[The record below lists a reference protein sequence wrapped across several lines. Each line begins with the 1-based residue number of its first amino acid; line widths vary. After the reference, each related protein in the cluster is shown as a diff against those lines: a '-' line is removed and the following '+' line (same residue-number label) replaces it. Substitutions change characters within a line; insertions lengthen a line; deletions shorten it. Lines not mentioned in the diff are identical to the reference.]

1 MASTPKS
8 KTATSVGKSAQKN
21 TKQHSPKTPKS
32 AKQGHQIGKPKGT
45 MGLSLLLIAIGTS
58 LLGLGGLGYLFYQE
72 LLSSSQREMSQSAEL
87 QSTQI
92 ESKLN
97 SVRQSADTVALN
109 VKALFQQTPKQ
120 KTVDRYQKL
129 VIDGVQKSDLVAGIG
144 IVQNENLL
152 FTVPKPTVP
161 YVLKE
166 QSGLKLEGATQKLTA
181 PNDKLLVGNR
191 SDFQNSPLYKSPA
204 TNSKESWSEPYSA
217 LGKTLVT
224 YSSPILDG
232 QKVLG
237 VVNAD
242 AIASNLVAISN
253 VSANSESK
261 IGIVVVSAS
270 GRVITSSDQLATQLQ
285 NPATAEAIKN
295 LVQQAKSQPTGIA
308 QTGGNL
314 WAYRKIQGSDWIV
327 ASSLPESEITNKLL
341 LLVGGAAI
349 GISTILAI
357 AILSFI
363 NSLKKR
369 LQPLTEECDRFLAQQ
384 GTTDLNL
391 EGKDEIDRLGLSLKN
406 TLQKAKNNELRL
418 RSESNQTVDL
428 DSSTSP
434 QIQEDF
440 VEAELTKEEVGNLL
454 DVVSS
459 MIEGDLTVEAEV
471 NDRAAGLVSDT
482 FNRLREKL
490 LEVISSVLGTAQ
502 QVAQE
507 ASDLEALAQTVMLN
521 TSEQAQSLVQGQ
533 TLAAQVVEIA
543 QRSSEQVSIANQ
555 SLQKVLSTVTSGQAA
570 IDNITENVTVLQTG
584 SVQIGQRMKTLSEFV
599 ALADQFVQDRGQITQ
614 LIQVL
619 AHNASLAASRA
630 LEQKDSNHLAGVA
643 REFEAIS
650 DQINDLA
657 TQTNEG
663 LTFLQQRT
671 SQIQTVVAAI
681 DAEVQNLSGLVSGF
695 TTDVESSQLAFHSIQ
710 LATEEVSQI
719 GQTITSSSLEIT
731 DAAGSTANYFSE
743 VAQLADRTAD
753 LTRTARQHAETM
765 GNQAQQLL
773 EGIQFFRLPA
783 GTTYAKEAAAT
794 ATTISQSG
802 NPNEDYTAS
811 EDVNDNTAADNQ
823 YLQSILDEGIREDSN
838 DYAISVNHVP
848 ENAISEENAVNNFL
862 NTPSHDQSPADA
874 NIYSELTDTT
884 VIEESLLASLRVEI
898 ANELAELED
907 ISGQE
912 EKVTEP
918 PSTFKNSL
926 EGIDE
931 FSISESSSDPL
942 IESAVSSFMR
952 DTDFGNLSSSSKKS
966 STNLSASVDFSI
978 PDLDDHDF
986 ELSNIDIESML
997 DNSNLFFDANQ
1008 AEPTDDVE
1016 LNFDPFVIEQSTADA
1031 NYNATTD
1038 NYESTADDTVDF
1050 NFDNFSASAGD
1061 DDDYKSSLVFSQPS
1075 NESLESLPNEA
1086 FNDIF
1091 DNIFDE
1097 EPFDFAQSTNES
1109 LESLS
1114 NEAFDDTFD
1123 NIFDEDPFDF
1133 AFDKALSSPNMIDPS
1148 LESSNDNFGNKVNDQ
1163 FESSSSEDH
1172 DSYDQFDSSAN
1183 IESNV
1188 ETNFLDDQLA
1198 DLTSEFTE
1206 EVNAEETA
1214 NFSGLPSAIPDI
1226 YLEDVAEQAL
1236 PDEFDFEE
1244 NLSVES
1250 SHSNLDDSSNIFDEP
1265 SFESPTEKPV
1275 DSNID
1280 FGDPFYVADFSE
1292 LSDSDNLIEQQN
1304 YLFTE
1309 TAIAPEANIQENNFF
1324 DSALEK
1330 LHEESTFDLD
1340 DYATNSDLLETPPSI
1355 FEDNFAEANIGN
1367 TYIDNIYE
1375 NVGEFAKQFVD
1386 STNISDQL
1394 DQLEVSTDDLDL
1406 PSFYDESVELA
1417 DNFESDNLSTQAD
1430 DFVREIAIAPDIDQQ
1445 ALPIASASLDEYS
1458 TGFNSDLQDNDSNP
1472 EEATTSDIIQ
1482 PEVSPS
1488 FTIPS
1493 PQLAISDFSSNT
1505 LTEEGVYLNISDEL
1519 NFLTL
1524 NQETQI
1530 SSLEVH
1536 LDEGIVEDASLLT
1549 DDTIYIDNWDKLPD
1563 LVTETSYDD
1572 FSTIAQA
1579 DLTNEISPETTASP
1593 EERAEWEEE
1602 AFFDSLSTVSI
1613 EDHTDFLTE
1622 RIESL
1627 ENSQDINVSDI
1638 HVKASDLLV
1647 NPLNTSTSD
1656 IDIFLLEEESS
1667 VSLNSSDNDSFD
1679 FSGDWLDEMTL
1690 DHDQPHEQNI
1700 DGLDDLSLGEYS
1712 SNSVNDLES
1721 DNSVESN
1728 YRLADDLLDSF
1739 MNDSDPSIEEFSSSF
1754 PDLFLDNYAVSSE
1767 NAVDIAKP
1775 MEMLSDG
1782 VSEDSESEF
1791 DFNFST
1797 FDELIDGISSPTPA
1811 NLDSL
1816 NSNASNADSSSNSI
1830 AARAEIEEFLSG
1842 ALGLEERNDET
1853 SSFQDNVSI
1862 KPDQNRPNTK

>member
-570 IDNITENVTVLQTG
+570 IDNLTENVTVLQTG

-1340 DYATNSDLLETPPSI
+1340 DYATNS
-1355 FEDNFAEANIGN
+1355 
-1367 TYIDNIYE
+1367 
-1375 NVGEFAKQFVD
+1375 
-1386 STNISDQL
+1386 
-1394 DQLEVSTDDLDL
+1394 
-1406 PSFYDESVELA
+1406 ESVELA

-1458 TGFNSDLQDNDSNP
+1458 TRFNSDLQDNDSNP

-1493 PQLAISDFSSNT
+1493 PQLAIFDFSSNT

-1613 EDHTDFLTE
+1613 EDHTDLLTE

>member
-1 MASTPKS
+1 
-8 KTATSVGKSAQKN
+8 
-21 TKQHSPKTPKS
+21 
-32 AKQGHQIGKPKGT
+32 
-45 MGLSLLLIAIGTS
+45 
-58 LLGLGGLGYLFYQE
+58 
-72 LLSSSQREMSQSAEL
+72 
-87 QSTQI
+87 
-92 ESKLN
+92 
-97 SVRQSADTVALN
+97 
-109 VKALFQQTPKQ
+109 
-120 KTVDRYQKL
+120 
-129 VIDGVQKSDLVAGIG
+129 
-144 IVQNENLL
+144 
-152 FTVPKPTVP
+152 
-161 YVLKE
+161 
-166 QSGLKLEGATQKLTA
+166 
-181 PNDKLLVGNR
+181 
-191 SDFQNSPLYKSPA
+191 
-204 TNSKESWSEPYSA
+204 
-217 LGKTLVT
+217 
-224 YSSPILDG
+224 
-232 QKVLG
+232 
-237 VVNAD
+237 
-242 AIASNLVAISN
+242 
-253 VSANSESK
+253 
-261 IGIVVVSAS
+261 
-270 GRVITSSDQLATQLQ
+270 
-285 NPATAEAIKN
+285 
-295 LVQQAKSQPTGIA
+295 
-308 QTGGNL
+308 
-314 WAYRKIQGSDWIV
+314 
-327 ASSLPESEITNKLL
+327 
-341 LLVGGAAI
+341 
-349 GISTILAI
+349 
-357 AILSFI
+357 
-363 NSLKKR
+363 
-369 LQPLTEECDRFLAQQ
+369 
-384 GTTDLNL
+384 
-391 EGKDEIDRLGLSLKN
+391 
-406 TLQKAKNNELRL
+406 
-418 RSESNQTVDL
+418 
-428 DSSTSP
+428 
-434 QIQEDF
+434 
-440 VEAELTKEEVGNLL
+440 
-454 DVVSS
+454 
-459 MIEGDLTVEAEV
+459 
-471 NDRAAGLVSDT
+471 
-482 FNRLREKL
+482 REKL

-570 IDNITENVTVLQTG
+570 IDNLTENVTVLQTG

-1097 EPFDFAQSTNES
+1097 EPFDFAQSTNKS

-1114 NEAFDDTFD
+1114 NEAFNDTFD
-1123 NIFDEDPFDF
+1123 NAFDEDPFDF
-1133 AFDKALSSPNMIDPS
+1133 AFDKALS
-1148 LESSNDNFGNKVNDQ
+1148 
-1163 FESSSSEDH
+1163 
-1172 DSYDQFDSSAN
+1172 
-1183 IESNV
+1183 
-1188 ETNFLDDQLA
+1188 
-1198 DLTSEFTE
+1198 
-1206 EVNAEETA
+1206 
-1214 NFSGLPSAIPDI
+1214 
-1226 YLEDVAEQAL
+1226 
-1236 PDEFDFEE
+1236 
-1244 NLSVES
+1244 
-1250 SHSNLDDSSNIFDEP
+1250 
-1265 SFESPTEKPV
+1265 
-1275 DSNID
+1275 
-1280 FGDPFYVADFSE
+1280 
-1292 LSDSDNLIEQQN
+1292 
-1304 YLFTE
+1304 
-1309 TAIAPEANIQENNFF
+1309 
-1324 DSALEK
+1324 
-1330 LHEESTFDLD
+1330 
-1340 DYATNSDLLETPPSI
+1340 
-1355 FEDNFAEANIGN
+1355 
-1367 TYIDNIYE
+1367 
-1375 NVGEFAKQFVD
+1375 
-1386 STNISDQL
+1386 
-1394 DQLEVSTDDLDL
+1394 
-1406 PSFYDESVELA
+1406 
-1417 DNFESDNLSTQAD
+1417 
-1430 DFVREIAIAPDIDQQ
+1430 
-1445 ALPIASASLDEYS
+1445 
-1458 TGFNSDLQDNDSNP
+1458 
-1472 EEATTSDIIQ
+1472 
-1482 PEVSPS
+1482 
-1488 FTIPS
+1488 
-1493 PQLAISDFSSNT
+1493 
-1505 LTEEGVYLNISDEL
+1505 
-1519 NFLTL
+1519 
-1524 NQETQI
+1524 
-1530 SSLEVH
+1530 
-1536 LDEGIVEDASLLT
+1536 
-1549 DDTIYIDNWDKLPD
+1549 
-1563 LVTETSYDD
+1563 
-1572 FSTIAQA
+1572 
-1579 DLTNEISPETTASP
+1579 
-1593 EERAEWEEE
+1593 
-1602 AFFDSLSTVSI
+1602 
-1613 EDHTDFLTE
+1613 
-1622 RIESL
+1622 
-1627 ENSQDINVSDI
+1627 
-1638 HVKASDLLV
+1638 
-1647 NPLNTSTSD
+1647 
-1656 IDIFLLEEESS
+1656 
-1667 VSLNSSDNDSFD
+1667 
-1679 FSGDWLDEMTL
+1679 
-1690 DHDQPHEQNI
+1690 
-1700 DGLDDLSLGEYS
+1700 
-1712 SNSVNDLES
+1712 
-1721 DNSVESN
+1721 
-1728 YRLADDLLDSF
+1728 
-1739 MNDSDPSIEEFSSSF
+1739 
-1754 PDLFLDNYAVSSE
+1754 
-1767 NAVDIAKP
+1767 
-1775 MEMLSDG
+1775 
-1782 VSEDSESEF
+1782 
-1791 DFNFST
+1791 
-1797 FDELIDGISSPTPA
+1797 
-1811 NLDSL
+1811 
-1816 NSNASNADSSSNSI
+1816 
-1830 AARAEIEEFLSG
+1830 
-1842 ALGLEERNDET
+1842 
-1853 SSFQDNVSI
+1853 
-1862 KPDQNRPNTK
+1862 

>member
-1 MASTPKS
+1 MHMASTPKS

-21 TKQHSPKTPKS
+21 PKQHSPKTPKS
-32 AKQGHQIGKPKGT
+32 AKQGHQVGKPKGT

-58 LLGLGGLGYLFYQE
+58 LIGLGGLGYLFYQE

-87 QSTQI
+87 QSNQI

-97 SVRQSADTVALN
+97 SVRQSADAVALN

-191 SDFQNSPLYKSPA
+191 SDFQNSPLYKSPI
-204 TNSKESWSEPYSA
+204 TNPKESWSEPYSA

-253 VSANSESK
+253 ASANSESK

-341 LLVGGAAI
+341 LLVGGATI

-391 EGKDEIDRLGLSLKN
+391 GGKDEIDRLGLSLKN
-406 TLQKAKNNELRL
+406 TLQKAKTNELRL

-434 QIQEDF
+434 QIQEGF
-440 VEAELTKEEVGNLL
+440 AEAELTKEEVGNLL

-459 MIEGDLTVEAEV
+459 MIEGDLTVEARV
-471 NDRAAGLVSDT
+471 NNRTAGLVSDT

-502 QVAQE
+502 HVAQE

-521 TSEQAQSLVQGQ
+521 TAEQAQSLVQGQ

-555 SLQKVLSTVTSGQAA
+555 SLQKVLNTVTSGQAA
-570 IDNITENVTVLQTG
+570 INNLTEKITVLQTG
-584 SVQIGQRMKTLSEFV
+584 SAQIGQRMKTLSEFV

-719 GQTITSSSLEIT
+719 GQTINGSSLEIT

-743 VAQLADRTAD
+743 IANLADRTAD

-783 GTTYAKEAAAT
+783 GATYAKEAAAT

-802 NPNEDYTAS
+802 NPNEDYTVS

-823 YLQSILDEGIREDSN
+823 YLQSIIDKGIREDSN

-874 NIYSELTDTT
+874 NIYSELNDTS

-898 ANELAELED
+898 ANELAEFED

-912 EKVTEP
+912 EVIEEP
-918 PSTFKNSL
+918 QSTLNNSL
-926 EGIDE
+926 EGIDD
-931 FSISESSSDPL
+931 FLISESSSDPL
-942 IESAVSSFMR
+942 IDSAVSSFMR

-986 ELSNIDIESML
+986 EPSDIDIASML

-1008 AEPTDDVE
+1008 AESTDNVE
-1016 LNFDPFVIEQSTADA
+1016 SNFDPFVIEQSTTDA
-1031 NYNATTD
+1031 IYNATTDNTD
-1038 NYESTADDTVDF
+1038 NYESTADDTVDYVDY
-1050 NFDNFSASAGD
+1050 NVDNFSASIGD
-1061 DDDYKSSLVFSQPS
+1061 DDDYKSSLDFSQPS
-1075 NESLESLPNEA
+1075 NESLESLSNEA
-1086 FNDIF
+1086 FDDTF

-1097 EPFDFAQSTNES
+1097 DPFDFAQSTNES

-1148 LESSNDNFGNKVNDQ
+1148 LESSNDNFADNVNDQ
-1163 FESSSSEDH
+1163 YE
-1172 DSYDQFDSSAN
+1172 
-1183 IESNV
+1183 
-1188 ETNFLDDQLA
+1188 QLA
-1198 DLTSEFTE
+1198 DLTSEVTE
-1206 EVNAEETA
+1206 EVKVEEAVSFAE
-1214 NFSGLPSAIPDI
+1214 LPNVIPDI

-1250 SHSNLDDSSNIFDEP
+1250 SHSNLNDSSDIFDEP
-1265 SFESPTEKPV
+1265 SFELPTEEPV
-1275 DSNID
+1275 GTNID
-1280 FGDPFYVADFSE
+1280 FGDPFYVADLPE
-1292 LSDSDNLIEQQN
+1292 LSDADNLIEQQK

-1309 TAIAPEANIQENNFF
+1309 SAIAPESNIQENNFF
-1324 DSALEK
+1324 DSALED
-1330 LHEESTFDLD
+1330 LHEEFTFDLD
-1340 DYATNSDLLETPPSI
+1340 DYAKNSDQLETPPSI
-1355 FEDNFAEANIGN
+1355 FEDNFAEANVGN
-1367 TYIDNIYE
+1367 TSIDNIDNIYE

-1394 DQLEVSTDDLDL
+1394 DQLEVSTGDLDL
-1406 PSFYDESVELA
+1406 PSFYDESLELA

-1430 DFVREIAIAPDIDQQ
+1430 DFVREIAIATDIDQQ
-1445 ALPIASASLDEYS
+1445 ASPIASASLGEYS
-1458 TGFNSDLQDNDSNP
+1458 TGFNFDLQDDELTP
-1472 EEATTSDIIQ
+1472 EGAITSDIIQ

-1488 FTIPS
+1488 FSNPI
-1493 PQLAISDFSSNT
+1493 PQLAISDFSSNA
-1505 LTEEGVYLNISDEL
+1505 LAEQDISLDISDEL
-1519 NFLTL
+1519 NFSTL
-1524 NQETQI
+1524 NQEAQI
-1530 SSLEVH
+1530 SSLEVQ

-1549 DDTIYIDNWDKLPD
+1549 DDTISIDNWDSLSD
-1563 LVTETSYDD
+1563 LITETAYDD
-1572 FSTIAQA
+1572 FSSIAQV
-1579 DLTNEISPETTASP
+1579 DLTNEISPEATESQ
-1593 EERAEWEEE
+1593 EERAEWNEE
-1602 AFFDSLSTVSI
+1602 AFFDSLSTDSTGNPA
-1613 EDHTDFLTE
+1613 DLLTE
-1622 RIESL
+1622 SSESL
-1627 ENSQDINVSDI
+1627 ENPQDTDISDI
-1638 HVKASDLLV
+1638 HDEELDLLV
-1647 NPLNTSTSD
+1647 NPLNTLTSD
-1656 IDIFLLEEESS
+1656 VDIFKLEEESS
-1667 VSLNSSDNDSFD
+1667 MSLNSGDNDPLD
-1679 FSGDWLDEMTL
+1679 FSGNWLDEMPL
-1690 DHDQPHEQNI
+1690 DPDQPHEQKI

-1712 SNSVNDLES
+1712 SNFVNDLES
-1721 DNSVESN
+1721 HNSVESN

-1739 MNDSDPSIEEFSSSF
+1739 MNESNPSIEEFSASF
-1754 PDLFLDNYAVSSE
+1754 PDLFVDNSTVSSE
-1767 NAVDIAKP
+1767 NAVDIAKSI
-1775 MEMLSDG
+1775 EMLSDDG
-1782 VSEDSESEF
+1782 LEDSESEF
-1791 DFNFST
+1791 DFNFSA
-1797 FDELIDGISSPTPA
+1797 FDELIDDISSPTPA
-1811 NLDSL
+1811 NLDFL
-1816 NSNASNADSSSNSI
+1816 NSKASNTEASSNSI

-1842 ALGLEERNDET
+1842 ALGLDQRNDET
-1853 SSFQDNVSI
+1853 SSFQDNISI
-1862 KPDQNRPNTK
+1862 KPDQNQPNSK